1 MTKKIRQATVPIY
14 NGSGNDVY
22 VSGDL
27 VIPSTIT
34 CNNTT
39 YSVTSIGYHAFLC
52 CSDLITVSIPNSI
65 TSIGWGAFS
74 ACRGLTSV

>member
-39 YSVTSIGYHAFLC
+39 YSVTSIG
-52 CSDLITVSIPNSI
+52 
-65 TSIGWGAFS
+65 WGAFS
-74 ACRGLTSV
+74 ACRGLASV